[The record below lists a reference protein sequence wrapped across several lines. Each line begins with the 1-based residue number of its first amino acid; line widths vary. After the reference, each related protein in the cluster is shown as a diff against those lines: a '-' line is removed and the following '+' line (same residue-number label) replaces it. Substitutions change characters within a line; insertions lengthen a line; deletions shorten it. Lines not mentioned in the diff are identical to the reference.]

1 MTNKDNKIDFIKERM
16 RLSGDVYDIKSK
28 EVITMVNRINE
39 VLGGLYYVDQADKA
53 ARPTQVDKTFKSF
66 ERERV
71 EKIQRITNLGR
82 LSEQEKQQKPNE
94 FLKTEIVEEEQ
105 GKKSVVLTTNQY
117 GYRQI
122 NLTGEKSEEEFSL
135 LNPLK
140 VKAAYFEDE

>member
-1 MTNKDNKIDFIKERM
+1 MNFIKERM
-16 RLSGDVYDIKSK
+16 KLSGDASGINRK
-28 EVITMVNRINE
+28 EVIIMVNRINE
-39 VLGGLYYVDQADKA
+39 ILGGLYYVEQ
-53 ARPTQVDKTFKSF
+53 TFKSF

-94 FLKTEIVEEEQ
+94 FSKTEIVEEEQ

-140 VKAAYFEDE
+140 VKAAYFEDEW